1 MPPPSKRH
9 FPIPLSAAAVCL
21 AGYLA
26 FFRSQPPPPAPPP
39 ARSLETLF
47 PLQEAGVLE
56 PRLVERILTPISGTL
71 AHVAEDGTRVAKGDL
86 LFRLD
91 EQEIL
96 SRIEQQ
102 QENIDQ
108 RQEELETAQ
117 NDLQIIVSSY
127 EPLKLREEAELAHA
141 GLVLATRLRGLKPED
156 RQRHELQIRLAEL
169 DVEDREDRLTRQRE
183 LVERNFAARSSL
195 DSFERDLD
203 AARAQLQERKTQY
216 ELEKQPLLEEER
228 LSLEASVKQARDVVE
243 RSERRQAREVAGK
256 ELEIEG
262 LELQI
267 THAKQD
273 MDDRK
278 WELEQVRIYSPAD
291 GVIRLIRRQDRGSRT
306 WETILVGRQTW
317 GRDVLA
323 DLVDPN
329 ELTLRILVH
338 ESDILRIQPGQTA
351 RIRLTA
357 YPESTLSG
365 KVLSVTALGQDRA
378 DLTPIYR
385 QAPPAMQAQFLA
397 EISVDLGDVPARA
410 GMTAFVAIDLGDTAP

>member
-1 MPPPSKRH
+1 VG
-9 FPIPLSAAAVCL
+9 A
-21 AGYLA
+21 
-26 FFRSQPPPPAPPP
+26 
-39 ARSLETLF
+39 
-47 PLQEAGVLE
+47 
-56 PRLVERILTPISGTL
+56 
-71 AHVAEDGTRVAKGDL
+71 
-86 LFRLD
+86 
-91 EQEIL
+91 
-96 SRIEQQ
+96 
-102 QENIDQ
+102 
-108 RQEELETAQ
+108 
-117 NDLQIIVSSY
+117 
-127 EPLKLREEAELAHA
+127 
-141 GLVLATRLRGLKPED
+141 
-156 RQRHELQIRLAEL
+156 
-169 DVEDREDRLTRQRE
+169 
-183 LVERNFAARSSL
+183 
-195 DSFERDLD
+195 DLD
-203 AARAQLQERKTQY
+203 AARAQLQERKTQF

-243 RSERRQAREVAGK
+243 RSERRHAREVAGK

-273 MDDRK
+273 MEDRT
-278 WELEQVRIYSPAD
+278 WELEQVRIYAPAD
-291 GVIRLIRRQDRGSRT
+291 GVVRLIRRQDRGSRT

-351 RIRLTA
+351 QIHLTA

-410 GMTAFVAIDLGDTAP
+410 GMTAFGCWYWAWSTVRSAISFLTWPSASSNSAAGSATGAACRATARGGSPPPMITPIATSPTSRPARCENVIMKGSAEKHAVFSAATIAGLPACSESDSWPAAVRRRPRPRPTNRLGSSAATSAAAGSSIGRAARRGR